1 MYDITVPFVLNSPG
15 FRREEALRTARK
27 IGAKRIL
34 LAIGT
39 LSRDN
44 SALFEKLADTID
56 YFNSNGML
64 TGVWYWA
71 FMVDF
76 KGFTPIKGN
85 RGESKANTCPLDPD
99 YLDFAA
105 DVVRKIA
112 RMKPEMILY
121 DDDFRFGHIDSGFGC
136 ICRRHRRLIA
146 EKMSISEPEL
156 PEDIF
161 KAAFSGKPDPL
172 RSAVMRSWG
181 ESLEGFCRRM
191 RAAADEVNP
200 NMRIGICSCMSVW
213 DTDGTDSFTL
223 AKLLAGGTKP
233 YIRLIGAPYWAPMK
247 AWGNRLQDIIELER
261 MEASWKHIDAEVVS
275 EGDTYPRPRFKVPAS
290 YLDIFDTALRF
301 SGGLSGIQ
309 KYALDYT
316 GSTDYETGYASLP
329 ENGYIDSLT
338 EGCAGVGVRVY
349 EFMNK
354 LENAELNEETDTV
367 PDLFFSWASK
377 VLSANGIPSV
387 YNGTGCA
394 GIAFGEN
401 ARQLPPEAF
410 TKPLIL
416 DITAARLLTG
426 KGYDVG
432 ITDFGDRIK
441 PKYQHYIARDEY
453 VDAYDID
460 SSAPFCR
467 GVTVRPDAE
476 ILAEYVCED
485 GKYPAVFRYKN
496 FIVLTASATPR
507 SELGSD
513 AAFRFPEPVWRNYCL
528 PEIIAK
534 EIPGLPAFAVGHP
547 DLYIQTKQSDNRLV
561 IGIWNC
567 HADATDDLKLTV
579 HDDIKNVRGVRCK
592 ATKTSDSGITV
603 GHLPA
608 FSYCFI
614 EVS

>member
-15 FRREEALRTARK
+15 FRREEALLAARQ
-27 IGAKRIL
+27 IGAKRVL

-44 SALFEKLADTID
+44 SAVFEKLADTID

-71 FMVDF
+71 FMVNF
-76 KGFTPIKGN
+76 KDFTPIKGN

-99 YLDFAA
+99 YLDYAS
-105 DVVRKIA
+105 DVVRQIA

-136 ICRRHRRLIA
+136 VCKYHRRLIA
-146 EKMSISEPEL
+146 EKMGLTETEL

-161 KAAFSGKPDPL
+161 KAAFTGKPNPL

-191 RAAADEVNP
+191 RAAADDVNP
-200 NMRIGICSCMSVW
+200 DMRIGICSCMSVW

-223 AKLLAGGTKP
+223 AKLLAGDTKP

-290 YLDIFDTALRF
+290 FLDIFDTALRF

-309 KYALDYT
+309 KYALDYV
-316 GSTDYETGYASLP
+316 GSTNYETGYASLP
-329 ENGYIDSLT
+329 DNGYIDDLT
-338 EGCAGVGVRVY
+338 DGCDGAGVRVY
-349 EFMNK
+349 EFMNR
-354 LENAELNEETDTV
+354 LEDAELNEEIDTI
-367 PDLFFSWASK
+367 PDLFFSWAAK

-387 YNGTGCA
+387 YAGTGCA

-401 ARQLPPEAF
+401 AKYLPTEAF

-416 DITAARLLTG
+416 DITAARILTG

-432 ITDFGDRIK
+432 ITGFGDRIK

-453 VDAYDID
+453 VDACDID
-460 SSAPFCR
+460 SDAPFCR
-467 GVTVRPDAE
+467 GVTVRKEAR
-476 ILAEYVCED
+476 ILAEYICGEE
-485 GKYPAVFRYKN
+485 KYPAVFRYKN

-507 SELGSD
+507 SELGTD
-513 AAFRFPEPVWRNYCL
+513 AAFRCPEPVWRNYCL
-528 PEIIAK
+528 PEIITN
-534 EIPGLPAFAVGHP
+534 EIPDLSAFALGHP
-547 DLYIQTKQSDNRLV
+547 DLYIQTKRGRNKLV
-561 IGIWNC
+561 TGIWNC
-567 HADATDDLKLTV
+567 HADAIDNLKLNVSGDIREVNGV
-579 HDDIKNVRGVRCK
+579 HCK
-592 ATKTSDSGITV
+592 AIKSEAGGITV
-603 GHLPA
+603 EHLPA

-614 EVS
+614 EAS